1 MFLQDKT
8 DPVSVITEYV
18 NPNKACKFFAF
29 IKLVKEGRERERI
42 SELCVMDCSG
52 DEALTPA
59 GRLFLQ
65 EEMKQ
70 VIHCVIG
77 LKNPIDLEL
86 VKSEIRK
93 STMLQHPRFTSLMVR
108 DERGVEHWRATQ
120 IDIDNHLRVIEEA
133 VGEEGEDNESAINKY
148 LAELSIDSDG
158 LSKDKPLWEIHILIP
173 HKCIIFRIHHAL
185 GDGISL
191 MSMLLASCRKV
202 NDPRALPTIAA
213 SPSNTNLSTFNFWN
227 ILVTLWFCFIFALE
241 FVLRCLWIR
250 DPKSAITGG
259 AGVQL
264 WPRKIATATFSL
276 EHMKTVKTAVN
287 ATINDVLFAVISY
300 GISRYLD
307 FRAPNGLRDGVQLTG
322 LAMVN
327 LRKQPGLQEL
337 SNLMGSNSGA
347 SWGNKFGMILLP
359 IYYHRSNTSDP
370 LEYLKRA
377 KAMID
382 RKKRSL
388 EASFSYKVGDLVMST
403 LGPKFASLLN
413 YRILCHTTFTISN
426 VVGPQEEIM
435 IGGNPI
441 TFLRANNSA
450 LPHALILNM
459 VSYDGRADMQ
469 VQVAKDIIPDP
480 EFLAKCFEDALLEM
494 KEQVTKI

>member
-1 MFLQDKT
+1 MG
-8 DPVSVITEYV
+8 E
-18 NPNKACKFFAF
+18 
-29 IKLVKEGRERERI
+29 
-42 SELCVMDCSG
+42 SG

-65 EEMKQ
+65 EETKQ

-77 LKNPIDLEL
+77 LKNPIDVES
-86 VKSEIRK
+86 VKSEVRK

-108 DERGVEHWRATQ
+108 DQRGVEHWRPTQ
-120 IDIDNHLRVIEEA
+120 VEMDRHLRVIEEA
-133 VGEEGEDNESAINKY
+133 LGEEGDERAINGY
-148 LAELSIDSDG
+148 LAELSIDCDG
-158 LSKDKPLWEIHILIP
+158 LSMDKPLWEIHLLMA
-173 HKCIIFRIHHAL
+173 HNCLIFRIHHAL

-191 MSMLLASCRKV
+191 MSLFLASCRKL
-202 NDPRALPTIAA
+202 NHPQALPTIASSA
-213 SPSNTNLSTFNFWN
+213 STPSNTSNPPFNFWN
-227 ILVTLWFCFIFALE
+227 LLLTLFFSFLFVLDFI
-241 FVLRCLWIR
+241 LRCLWVR
-250 DPKSAITGG
+250 DPKSSITGG

-264 WPRKIATATFSL
+264 WPRKIATASFSL
-276 EHMKTVKTAVN
+276 QDMKTVKTAVN
-287 ATINDVLFAVISY
+287 ATINDVLFAVISC

-307 FRAPNGLRDGVQLTG
+307 FRAPNGLRDGARLTG

-337 SNLMGSNSGA
+337 SNLMKSNSGA
-347 SWGNKFGMILLP
+347 RWGNKFGMILLP
-359 IYYHRSNTSDP
+359 IYYHRSNFSDP

-377 KAMID
+377 KATID
-382 RKKRSL
+382 RKKRTL
-388 EASFSYKVGDLVMST
+388 EASFSYKIGDFVMST
-403 LGPKFASLLN
+403 LGPKFAGLLN

-450 LPHALILNM
+450 LPHALVLNM
-459 VSYDGRADMQ
+459 VSYAGRADMQ

-494 KEQVTKI
+494 KEQVTAKI